1 MTKSENLNVSLKD
14 ITEDGVKSILR
25 TRKQLGG
32 YSGEDPPLPIPNREV
47 KLTGADG
54 TATPCGRVG
63 RRRLHA
69 RPCQATDRVF
79 LHEVA
84 YDTRR
89 LCPLRPLRRKAP
101 AT

>member
-1 MTKSENLNVSLKD
+1 MKNLNVSLKD

-63 RRRLHA
+63 RRRLQNEA
-69 RPCQATDRVF
+69 NQETGWLF
-79 LHEVA
+79 SF
-84 YDTRR
+84 
-89 LCPLRPLRRKAP
+89 
-101 AT
+101 